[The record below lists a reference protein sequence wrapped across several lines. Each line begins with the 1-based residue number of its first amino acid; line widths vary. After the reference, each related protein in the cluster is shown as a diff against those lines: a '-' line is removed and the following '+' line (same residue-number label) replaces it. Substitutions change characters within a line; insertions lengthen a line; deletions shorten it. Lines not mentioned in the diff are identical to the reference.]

1 MKEISLLE
9 KSILNTKF
17 FDSKIKTCSVSWKE
31 KYLGHLIGPL
41 GLILVVNTVAAL
53 VEKFFTQ
60 QVGAMYGEGN
70 AAMISAMGK
79 KYEMVMTV
87 AKILAVATGLLV
99 SWLISHTKSKQGR
112 LRPWYLIFGFCSVAI
127 AATIF
132 LFSGNTLG
140 DNYWYYFFTLL
151 ICYHTIGTSY
161 FYLFR
166 DNIVSLYSISF
177 NSQRQRESSA
187 DFYTQNVVDSH
198 FRHTHRN
205 ACLFGHY
212 PVMAPV

>member
-1 MKEISLLE
+1 M
-9 KSILNTKF
+9 
-17 FDSKIKTCSVSWKE
+17 SWKE

-112 LRPWYLIFGFCSVAI
+112 LRPWYLIFGFCRCN
-127 AATIF
+127 
-132 LFSGNTLG
+132 SGDHLPVFG
-140 DNYWYYFFTLL
+140 K
-151 ICYHTIGTSY
+151 
-161 FYLFR
+161 
-166 DNIVSLYSISF
+166 YSG
-177 NSQRQRESSA
+177 R
-187 DFYTQNVVDSH
+187 
-198 FRHTHRN
+198 
-205 ACLFGHY
+205 
-212 PVMAPV
+212 

>member
-9 KSILNTKF
+9 KSIINSKF
-17 FDSKIKTCSVSWKE
+17 FDSKIRTCSVSWKE

-151 ICYHTIGTSY
+151 ICYRNLLLLPVPRQH
-161 FYLFR
+161 
-166 DNIVSLYSISF
+166 SISF

>member
-1 MKEISLLE
+1 
-9 KSILNTKF
+9 
-17 FDSKIKTCSVSWKE
+17 
-31 KYLGHLIGPL
+31 
-41 GLILVVNTVAAL
+41 
-53 VEKFFTQ
+53 
-60 QVGAMYGEGN
+60 
-70 AAMISAMGK
+70 
-79 KYEMVMTV
+79 MVMTV

-112 LRPWYLIFGFCSVAI
+112 LRPWYLIFGFCSIAI

-166 DNIVSLYSISF
+166 DNIVSLQLTTPKRKLS
-177 NSQRQRESSA
+177 
-187 DFYTQNVVDSH
+187 
-198 FRHTHRN
+198 
-205 ACLFGHY
+205 
-212 PVMAPV
+212 

>member
-1 MKEISLLE
+1 
-9 KSILNTKF
+9 
-17 FDSKIKTCSVSWKE
+17 
-31 KYLGHLIGPL
+31 
-41 GLILVVNTVAAL
+41 
-53 VEKFFTQ
+53 
-60 QVGAMYGEGN
+60 
-70 AAMISAMGK
+70 
-79 KYEMVMTV
+79 MTV

-166 DNIVSLYSISF
+166 DNIVSLSTHNAKEKAQLTFIRKCRGLSFPAYSSEGLSLRSLSRYGSSMISK
-177 NSQRQRESSA
+177 
-187 DFYTQNVVDSH
+187 DMLY
-198 FRHTHRN
+198 
-205 ACLFGHY
+205 L
-212 PVMAPV
+212 